1 MPIIYKLPPNK
12 KCSHCN
18 VVKPQE
24 DFYIRRDKRK
34 YLIIRLTSRCK
45 ICISECRKEQR
56 KVKNNQIP
64 NVGISTKP
72 QQSEA
77 RSTFGT
83 LESDDIQLYKDT
95 IKYLIKDNNRLRSM
109 LK

>member
-56 KVKNNQIP
+56 KVLKANNNQIP
-64 NVGISTKP
+64 NVEIP
-72 QQSEA
+72 
-77 RSTFGT
+77 T
-83 LESDDIQLYKDT
+83 LPSLSRERQLDDIQLYKDT
-95 IKYLIKDNNRLRSM
+95 IKYLIKDNNRLRQL